1 LGYDLKYGK
10 VTTEHG
16 DIPDDEPVIVFRA
29 RDVTALELL
38 TAARY
43 MALGSGSP
51 QRHLDLF
58 DAVHRQF
65 EAWQEAHPDKVR
77 VPDSER
83 SRAWLPQLKAAVP
96 MRSLRTRHQLEC
108 FFE

>member
-1 LGYDLKYGK
+1 MGYDLKYGK
-10 VTTEHG
+10 VTTEHD

-29 RDVTALELL
+29 RDVTTLELL

-58 DAVHRQF
+58 DAVHKQF
-65 EAWQEAHPDKVR
+65 EAWQETHPDKVKI
-77 VPDSER
+77 PDSER
-83 SRAWLPQLKAAVP
+83 SRAWLPQLRQQCPTNSK
-96 MRSLRTRHQLEC
+96 TG
-108 FFE
+108 